1 MKLKVLGFLGIALIV
16 LASYKNEKKLEL
28 NEVKFYDGSY
38 DELLRES
45 RKQKKP
51 IILEF
56 WATWCIPCRKLENE
70 TFANPD
76 FAAYIN
82 KNFLVYKVNIDT
94 FDGMEIADRYNID
107 AYPTLVQLDIK
118 NKYVNRY
125 KGVFPAYYLKKE
137 LEKNKSRTGK
147 DFITSDAVN
156 N

>member
-1 MKLKVLGFLGIALIV
+1 MKLKVLGFLGIALIM
-16 LASYKNEKKLEL
+16 LASYKNEKKIEL
-28 NEVKFYDGSY
+28 SEVRFYDGSY

-56 WATWCIPCRKLENE
+56 WATWCIPCRKMENE
-70 TFANPD
+70 TFANPE

-94 FDGMEIADRYNID
+94 FDGMDIADKYNID
-107 AYPTLVQLDIK
+107 AYPTLIQLDSK

-125 KGVFPAYYLKKE
+125 KGFFPAYYLKKE
-137 LEKNKSRTGK
+137 LENNKSRTGK
-147 DFITSDAVN
+147 DFLTSDAVN

>member
-1 MKLKVLGFLGIALIV
+1 MKPKVLGFLGIALIV
-16 LASYKNEKKLEL
+16 LASYKNEKKVEL
-28 NEVKFYDGSY
+28 SEVRFYDGSY

-56 WATWCIPCRKLENE
+56 WATWCIPCRKMENE

-94 FDGMEIADRYNID
+94 FDGMDIADKYNID
-107 AYPTLVQLDIK
+107 AYPTLVQLDTK

-147 DFITSDAVN
+147 DFLTSDAVN

>member
-16 LASYKNEKKLEL
+16 LASYKNEKKINLS
-28 NEVKFYDGSY
+28 EVRFYDGSY

-56 WATWCIPCRKLENE
+56 WANWCIPCRKMENE

-76 FAAYIN
+76 FAAFIN

-94 FDGMEIADRYNID
+94 FDGMDIADKYNID
-107 AYPTLVQLDIK
+107 AYPTLVLLDAK
-118 NKYVNRY
+118 NKYINRY
-125 KGVFPAYYLKKE
+125 KGFFPAYYLKKE
-137 LEKNKSRTGK
+137 LEKNKSITGK
-147 DFITSDAVN
+147 DFITSNAVN

>member
-1 MKLKVLGFLGIALIV
+1 MKLTILSFLAIALLV
-16 LASYKNEKKLEL
+16 LASFKNDKKNLL
-28 NEVKFYDGSY
+28 SEVRFYDGSY

-51 IILEF
+51 IILDF
-56 WATWCIPCRKLENE
+56 WATWCIPCRKMENE
-70 TFANPD
+70 TFADPD

-94 FDGMEIADRYNID
+94 FDGMGIADKYNID
-107 AYPTLVQLDIK
+107 AYPTLILLDPK
-118 NKYVNRY
+118 NKYINRY
-125 KGVFPAYYLKKE
+125 KGFFPAYYLKKE

>member
-1 MKLKVLGFLGIALIV
+1 MKLKVLSLLGIALFT
-16 LASYKNEKKLEL
+16 LASYKNDKKIESG
-28 NEVKFYDGSY
+28 EVRFYDGSY

-45 RKQKKP
+45 KKLKKP
-51 IILEF
+51 IILDF
-56 WATWCIPCRKLENE
+56 WATWCIPCRKMEKE
-70 TFANPD
+70 TFADPD

-94 FDGMEIADRYNID
+94 FDGMDIADRYNID
-107 AYPTLVQLDIK
+107 AYPTLVLLDSK
-118 NKYVNRY
+118 NKYINRY
-125 KGVFPAYYLKKE
+125 KGFFPAYYLKKE

>member
-1 MKLKVLGFLGIALIV
+1 MKPKVLGFLGIALIV
-16 LASYKNEKKLEL
+16 LASYKNEKKVEL
-28 NEVKFYDGSY
+28 SEVRFYDGSY

-45 RKQKKP
+45 RKQKKS

-56 WATWCIPCRKLENE
+56 WATWCIPCRKMENE
-70 TFANPD
+70 TFADPE

-94 FDGMEIADRYNID
+94 FDGMDIADKYNID
-107 AYPTLVQLDIK
+107 AYPTLIQLDAK

-147 DFITSDAVN
+147 DFLTSDAVN

>member
-1 MKLKVLGFLGIALIV
+1 MKLKTLVCLGIALV
-16 LASYKNEKKLEL
+16 MLASYKSEKKSLL
-28 NEVKFYDGSY
+28 SEVRFYDGSY

-56 WATWCIPCRKLENE
+56 WANWCIPCRKMDNE

-76 FAAYIN
+76 FASYIN

-94 FDGMEIADRYNID
+94 FDGMDIADKYNID
-107 AYPTLVQLDIK
+107 AYPTLVLLDTK
-118 NKYVNRY
+118 NKYINRY
-125 KGVFPAYYLKKE
+125 KGFFPAYYLKKE

-147 DFITSDAVN
+147 DFITSNAVN

>member
-16 LASYKNEKKLEL
+16 LASYKNEKKIEL
-28 NEVKFYDGSY
+28 SEVRFYDGSY

-56 WATWCIPCRKLENE
+56 WATWCIPCRKMENE
-70 TFANPD
+70 TFANPE

-94 FDGMEIADRYNID
+94 FDGMDIADKYNID
-107 AYPTLVQLDIK
+107 AYPTLIQLDSK

-125 KGVFPAYYLKKE
+125 KGFFPAYYLKKE

-147 DFITSDAVN
+147 DFITSNAVN

>member
-1 MKLKVLGFLGIALIV
+1 MKLRVLGFLGIALIM
-16 LASYKNEKKLEL
+16 LASYKNEKKINLS
-28 NEVKFYDGSY
+28 EVRFYDGSY

-56 WATWCIPCRKLENE
+56 WANWCIPCRKMENE

-94 FDGMEIADRYNID
+94 FDGMDIADRYNID
-107 AYPTLVQLDIK
+107 AYPTLVLLDAK
-118 NKYVNRY
+118 NKYINRY
-125 KGVFPAYYLKKE
+125 KGFFPAYYLKKE
-137 LEKNKSRTGK
+137 LEKNKSSTGK
-147 DFITSDAVN
+147 DFITSNAVN

>member
-16 LASYKNEKKLEL
+16 LASYKNEKKVEL
-28 NEVKFYDGSY
+28 SEVRFYDGSY

-56 WATWCIPCRKLENE
+56 WATWCIPCRKMENE
-70 TFANPD
+70 TFANPE

-94 FDGMEIADRYNID
+94 FDGMDIADKYNID
-107 AYPTLVQLDIK
+107 AYPTLVQLDTK

-125 KGVFPAYYLKKE
+125 KGFFPAYYLKKE

-147 DFITSDAVN
+147 DFITSNAVN

>member
-16 LASYKNEKKLEL
+16 LASYKNEKKVEL
-28 NEVKFYDGSY
+28 NEVRFYDGSY
-38 DELLRES
+38 DDLLRES

-70 TFANPD
+70 TFANPE

-94 FDGMEIADRYNID
+94 FDGMDIADKYNID
-107 AYPTLVQLDIK
+107 AYPTLVQLDSK

-147 DFITSDAVN
+147 DFLTSDAVN